1 MKRIGLVVV
10 AALCLAFGLR
20 ALLLIDATALWGDEL
35 YSVGKSF
42 QPSFSRL
49 MAMLREDPIPPLTT
63 VCFGFGDIWSARA
76 R

>member
-1 MKRIGLVVV
+1 MNNRWLFLP
-10 AALCLAFGLR
+10 ALICSAFALR
-20 ALLLIDATALWGDEL
+20 TLFLIDATSLWSDEL

>member
-1 MKRIGLVVV
+1 MNNRWLFLPALICSAFALRTLV
-10 AALCLAFGLR
+10 
-20 ALLLIDATALWGDEL
+20 LIDATSLWSDEL
-35 YSVGKSF
+35 YSVDKSF